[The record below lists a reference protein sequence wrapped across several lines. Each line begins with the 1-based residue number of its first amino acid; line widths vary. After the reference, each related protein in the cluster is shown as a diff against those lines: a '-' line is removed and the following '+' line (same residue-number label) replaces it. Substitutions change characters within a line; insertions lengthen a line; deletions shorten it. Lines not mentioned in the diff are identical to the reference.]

1 MERGEVKILLK
12 YIPYI
17 LLFALVTMIIY
28 AWGLWRSMRQQ
39 QDLSNLLSAKGISKV
54 KKALKKNGAMSAK
67 ELEPVVKGLS
77 AKQPF
82 TREKIEVT
90 DPVKFL
96 GSIMPYMIN
105 QKLISETQKNGKAVY
120 QLRK

>member
-1 MERGEVKILLK
+1 MLK
-12 YIPYI
+12 YIPYV

-39 QDLSNLLSAKGISKV
+39 QDLSNLLSAKGISRV
-54 KKALKKNGAMSAK
+54 KKALKKNGAMSAE
-67 ELEPVVKGLS
+67 ELEPVVKELT

-82 TREKIEVT
+82 SRKQIAVT
-90 DPVKFL
+90 DPGKFL
-96 GSIMPYMIN
+96 GSILPYMIK
-105 QKLISETQKNGKAVY
+105 QKMISEIQKNGKAVY

>member
-1 MERGEVKILLK
+1 MERGEVKIMLK

-54 KKALKKNGAMSAK
+54 KKALKKNGAMSA
-67 ELEPVVKGLS
+67 
-77 AKQPF
+77 
-82 TREKIEVT
+82 
-90 DPVKFL
+90 
-96 GSIMPYMIN
+96 
-105 QKLISETQKNGKAVY
+105 
-120 QLRK
+120 